1 VSGPSVLSVVSEV
14 YPLVKTGGLADV
26 AAALPPALAAEDV
39 QVCTMVPGY
48 PAVLAA
54 LDGTEPGELPAGA
67 ARATTTVLHEF
78 AELYGG
84 PARLLR
90 GPAAGLD
97 LIVLD
102 APHLFMRPGS
112 PYMDPSGK
120 DWPDNAWRF
129 AALSRAA
136 AMVAQGRAG
145 AYLPDLVHAHEWQAG
160 LVPAYLRVEGGPPT
174 VMTIHNLAF
183 QGQYPVEVFGTLG
196 LPPSAWGIGG
206 VEYYGGVG
214 YLKAGIAMADAV
226 TTVSP
231 SYAAEIR
238 TPEAGMGLDGLLRQ
252 RGDRLLGILNG
263 IDPVVWNPETDR
275 LLPAQY
281 SAARLAGRAVNKAV
295 LQTRLGLDVQ
305 ADALLYGVVS
315 RLTWQ
320 KGLDLLL
327 RALPALLGTG
337 AQLAVLGTGEPGLQA
352 GLLAATAAHPGRV
365 GCVVGY
371 DEGLAHLMQAGADAL
386 VVPSRF
392 EPCGLTQLCA
402 LRYGALPVVS
412 RVGGLSDTVV
422 DANEMA
428 VAGGNGT
435 GVVFAPPS
443 YEMLEA
449 AFLRTASLWRDPA
462 LWRRLQRNGMRTDVS
477 WRRPAARYAALF
489 RDVLAGR
496 AA

>member
-1 VSGPSVLSVVSEV
+1 MTAVSVLSVVSEL

-26 AAALPPALAAEDV
+26 AAALPPALAAKDV
-39 QVCTMVPGY
+39 RVCTLVPGY
-48 PAVLAA
+48 HAVLTA
-54 LDGTEPGELPAGA
+54 LEDGAEAHG
-67 ARATTTVLHEF
+67 F
-78 AELYGG
+78 ADLYGG

-90 GPAAGLD
+90 GRAAGLD
-97 LIVLD
+97 LLVLD
-102 APHLFMRPGS
+102 APHLFMRPGG
-112 PYMDPSGK
+112 PYQDPSGA

-129 AALSRAA
+129 AALARAGA
-136 AMVAQGRAG
+136 EVALGRAG
-145 AYLPDLVHAHEWQAG
+145 GFVPDLVHAHEWQTG
-160 LVPAYLRVEGGPPT
+160 LLPAYLRAEGGPPS

-183 QGQYPVEVFGTLG
+183 QGRFPAVVFGTLG
-196 LPPSAWGIGG
+196 LPPSAWGIDG

-238 TPEAGMGLDGLLRQ
+238 TKEGGMGLDGLLRQ

-263 IDPVVWNPETDR
+263 IDTTVWDPATDAR
-275 LLPAQY
+275 LPAQF
-281 SAARLAGRAVNKAV
+281 SADQLTGRVVDKAV

-305 ADALLYGVVS
+305 AHSLLYGVVS

-327 RALPALLGTG
+327 EALPTLLATG
-337 AQLAVLGTGEPGLQA
+337 AQLAVLGAGEPGLE
-352 GLLAATAAHPGRV
+352 AAFTAAAQAHPGRV
-365 GCVVGY
+365 GCVIGY

-386 VVPSRF
+386 LVPSRF

-402 LRYGALPVVS
+402 LRYGSLPVVA
-412 RVGGLSDTVV
+412 RVGGLADTVV

-428 VAGGNGT
+428 VAAGVAT
-435 GVVFAPPS
+435 GVLFAPPS
-443 YEMLEA
+443 RDMLESA
-449 AFLRTASLWRDPA
+449 LLRTASLWRDRD
-462 LWRRLQRNGMRTDVS
+462 LWQRLQRNAMRTDVS
-477 WRRPAARYAALF
+477 WQRPAARYAALF
-489 RDVLAGR
+489 REMIAGR